1 LIMDITNIYYRLVY
15 YNDKYAQTFTN
26 NARPRS
32 KESNRRSKEKASCRQ
47 DTRSP
52 RCCIQIR
59 ERIQSCKR
67 SILLCK
73 WCKTYLEEC
82 WRISINLQTNLRVL
96 YTNLLDMSTRKLLT
110 SFILPF
116 LFLETKYMNYFVI
129 MDTTLLYMDSVILL

>member
-1 LIMDITNIYYRLVY
+1 MDITNIYYRLLY

-32 KESNRRSKEKASCRQ
+32 QESNRRSKEKVGSRQ

-59 ERIQSCKR
+59 ERIQPCER

-82 WRISINLQTNLRVL
+82 WRISVVVL
-96 YTNLLDMSTRKLLT
+96 KVKLLT
-110 SFILPF
+110 SILLPF

-129 MDTTLLYMDSVILL
+129 MDTILLYMDSVILLI